1 MPLAVDVT
9 KQFGTQ
15 QRPTLTNEEE
25 DEPPCQPLQ
34 LLRRDRSR
42 LQDRLDE
49 VMIASKFC
57 NPIFTIT
64 EDFHL
69 YQRAHRNLLV
79 NNTVVSPYD
88 HRDEYVN
95 IARELARQ
103 EGVRDRCVKRY
114 EEARIPIECETPTAP
129 NEEI

>member
-1 MPLAVDVT
+1 MSLAVDVA
-9 KQFGTQ
+9 KQFDTQ
-15 QRPTLTNEEE
+15 QRPTLTIDEQ
-25 DEPPCQPLQ
+25 DEPLRQPLQ

-79 NNTVVSPYD
+79 NNTLVSPYD
-88 HRDEYVN
+88 HRDEYD
-95 IARELARQ
+95 ATCQPDEELR
-103 EGVRDRCVKRY
+103 
-114 EEARIPIECETPTAP
+114 TATDA
-129 NEEI
+129 N